1 LWHNSTAQKEI
12 HHRGELRIPLNIGK
26 FPPDLLERL
35 LTKAEIND
43 PRVIMG
49 PKVGEDAAI
58 IDMGERLLVA
68 KSDPITFATGLIGWY
83 AVQVNANDVACTG
96 GTPKWFLST
105 LLVPGS
111 FSEAQAEAIFDQ
123 IVQACHALNIT
134 LIGGHSEVTYGID
147 RPIILGSMLGEV
159 ERDRL
164 VQTRGAQEG
173 DSIVL
178 TKGIAIEGTALLARD
193 CAYALKQAGV
203 NQEIISQATTFLTRP
218 GISVVKDAAIT
229 CNTVQVH
236 SLHDPTE
243 GGLITGLREVAR
255 ASRLGLAVEEGSIP
269 VLPECQAI
277 CQALGLDPLGLLAS
291 GALLI
296 TLPSR
301 DVPALLAALEEEGI
315 SGWEIG
321 QMIAPEEGLLMI
333 GYEGEVPL
341 PEFARD
347 ELARYFSS

>member
-1 LWHNSTAQKEI
+1 
-12 HHRGELRIPLNIGK
+12 LNIGK
-26 FPPDLLERL
+26 FPPNLLERL
-35 LTKAEIND
+35 LTKAEISD
-43 PRVIMG
+43 PRVIIG

-68 KSDPITFATGLIGWY
+68 KSDPITFATELIGWY

-96 GTPKWFLST
+96 GTPKWFLAT
-105 LLVPGS
+105 LLVPEG
-111 FSEAQAEAIFDQ
+111 FSEAQAEAVFDQ
-123 IVQACHALNIT
+123 VLEACSALNIA
-134 LIGGHSEVTYGID
+134 LIGGHSEVAYGIN

-164 VQTRGAQEG
+164 VYTGGAQEG

-193 CAYALKQAGV
+193 CAEVLRQSGV
-203 NQEIISQATTFLTRP
+203 DPKIIDRAATFLTILD
-218 GISVVKDAAIT
+218 ISVIRDAGVACKSVK
-229 CNTVQVH
+229 VH

-243 GGLITGLREVAR
+243 GGLMTGLREVAS
-255 ASRLGLAVEEGSIP
+255 ASGLGLAVEEGSIP

-301 DVPALLAALEEEGI
+301 DVPALLVALEQEGI

-341 PEFARD
+341 PEFPRD
-347 ELARYFSS
+347 ELARYFSSK